1 MPLAAISEYLD
12 DELSLGEFVLLW
24 WASEAPSGDHPEEL
38 DNFLDRKQA
47 LIRMLRKSRPAFPE
61 PTGASGR
68 TRLYRLGDLEDWMS
82 GEGVWPASADLESR
96 LAGVSPLWRLRRAE
110 DACRR
115 ELDSGFVRR
124 LEVALL
130 VALHVLG
137 TGGRSVRPP
146 AAVRRLLAA
155 DDRTVDA
162 LRAEVPKLERSVP
175 DLRGVIDGLLDGV
188 STEVAGSSRLAGAI
202 VDALANAIPP
212 SNLLDIILDR
222 LPSAPA
228 VGGGSPLTATGL
240 SRLVVSAADPRPGEH
255 ILDLAAGEGGL
266 LLAAADGAEGTV
278 ELTGYEADPVSWAI
292 ARTRFY
298 LRGLAVDLRLE
309 KSLDGEA
316 LLPTADLVLVDPP
329 LEGRRTYHRWLSAAA
344 ACMGPGGRAVVVL
357 PVVSLDTSRREWRE
371 VGDRVGIVVRATSR
385 LRTDHGDALA
395 LWVLEDRPG
404 PDVLMIDASR
414 LGRQRGQLHEVGL
427 EEADVLRGAVR
438 SWRSDGT
445 AENGMHLRTAT
456 SPRTEL
462 DGAGAVALAR
472 ATVRSRKSDLT
483 LRSSQPVL
491 EELVEARK
499 LTDRLARLVNGPL
512 ANYTSEEHRRAL
524 NRLLVRLD
532 GYLEEEE

>member
-1 MPLAAISEYLD
+1 MLPAAISEYLD

-24 WASEAPSGDHPEEL
+24 WALEAPAGEDPEEL

-82 GEGVWPASADLESR
+82 GEGVWPASADLGSR
-96 LAGVSPLWRLRRAE
+96 LAEVSPLWRLRRAE

-115 ELDSGFVRR
+115 GLDAGLVRR

-130 VALHVLG
+130 VAVDVLG
-137 TGGRSVRPP
+137 AGGGSIRPP
-146 AAVRRLLAA
+146 AAVRRLLAGGA
-155 DDRTVDA
+155 RTVDA
-162 LRAEVPKLERSVP
+162 LRAEAPKLERSVP
-175 DLRGVIDGLLDGV
+175 DLRGVMDGLLDGV
-188 STEVAGSSRLAGAI
+188 PPGVAGSSRLAGAI
-202 VDALANAIPP
+202 VDALADAIPP

-222 LPSAPA
+222 LPSSPA
-228 VGGGSPLTATGL
+228 VGGGSPLTPTGL
-240 SRLVVSAADPRPGEH
+240 SRLVVSAADPHPGEH

-266 LLAAADGAEGTV
+266 LLTAADRAEGTV

-292 ARTRFY
+292 AKARFH

-309 KSLDGEA
+309 RSLDGEA
-316 LLPTADLVLVDPP
+316 PLPTADLVLADPP

-344 ACMGPGGRAVVVL
+344 DCMGPGGRAVVVL
-357 PVVSLDTSRREWRE
+357 PVVSLDTSRREWHE

-414 LGRQRGQLHEVGL
+414 LGRQRGQLHEVGV

-445 AENGMHLRTAT
+445 AENGMHLRMAT
-456 SPRTEL
+456 SARTEL
-462 DGAGAVALAR
+462 DGAGADSLPVR
-472 ATVRSRKSDLT
+472 RSRSRKSDLT

-499 LTDRLARLVNGPL
+499 LTERLASLVNGPL
-512 ANYTSEEHRRAL
+512 SNYTSEEHRRAL